1 MCTSSTKYKYNSLAD
16 QPPDLGLD
24 RYLPLLVQPLQL
36 LHLHDAL
43 NLDPLGDDPF
53 ARLGDGEIV
62 TLLRGSTER
71 FERLEF
77 DQAVVVRVGTVEDE
91 RFFERDRRVGD
102 DPGDTGVVVRS
113 RMEHERV
120 DEDDL

>member
-1 MCTSSTKYKYNSLAD
+1 MCTSSTKLKYDSLAD

-24 RYLPLLVQPLQL
+24 RYLPLLVQPLQFL
-36 LHLHDAL
+36 NLHDAL

-62 TLLRGSTER
+62 ALFRGSTER
-71 FERLEF
+71 FERLEL
-77 DQAVVVRVGTVEDE
+77 DQAIVVRVGTVENE

-102 DPGDTGVVVRS
+102 DTGDTGIVVRS
-113 RMEHERV
+113 RMKHERV
-120 DEDDL
+120 NEDDL